1 MVKLFSNLNLIIFM
15 LILSIACFPCFA
27 PAFCR
32 VGIQFC
38 YSQIISTGNT
48 QLLTILKLFR
58 VVVIV
63 FADRFRE
70 LRMFSEPKLKQADL
84 GEKLGMSQRK
94 VSRLETGSTEPTTDE
109 IVKICRFFNVS
120 ADYILGLTDE
130 FKRLK

>member
-1 MVKLFSNLNLIIFM
+1 M
-15 LILSIACFPCFA
+15 
-27 PAFCR
+27 
-32 VGIQFC
+32 
-38 YSQIISTGNT
+38 
-48 QLLTILKLFR
+48 LKLFQ
-58 VVVIV
+58 VVIIV

>member
-1 MVKLFSNLNLIIFM
+1 M
-15 LILSIACFPCFA
+15 
-27 PAFCR
+27 
-32 VGIQFC
+32 
-38 YSQIISTGNT
+38 
-48 QLLTILKLFR
+48 TILKLFR